1 MQAMEGKA
9 ETEPEKP
16 PDEEADPDWFDGK
29 KIDESMFSNYLIA
42 RHPMK
47 CVNGILYDKGGMMNE
62 QRLQK
67 EIYDMITPYI
77 RCNVAKNVTKL
88 VDAMKIRAFCEM
100 LPAQTDRIHIAN
112 GTLYLDGRFE
122 DELQFCQNRLPV
134 AYIPDAPKPE
144 RWLKFLS
151 ELLEADD
158 IPTLQEFM
166 GYVLIPTNRAQ
177 TMMLKESPGSGE

>member
-9 ETEPEKP
+9 EPEPEKP

-67 EIYDMITPYI
+67 EIYD
-77 RCNVAKNVTKL
+77 RSLC
-88 VDAMKIRAFCEM
+88 R
-100 LPAQTDRIHIAN
+100 
-112 GTLYLDGRFE
+112 
-122 DELQFCQNRLPV
+122 
-134 AYIPDAPKPE
+134 
-144 RWLKFLS
+144 
-151 ELLEADD
+151 
-158 IPTLQEFM
+158 
-166 GYVLIPTNRAQ
+166 
-177 TMMLKESPGSGE
+177 